1 MKALIVDDEPTVR
14 LLLSRILR
22 REVDCVVTE
31 ATNGIEALDLL
42 ARHHFDFVVIDVMMP
57 IMDGLETL
65 EAIRGTPELRHLP
78 VMVLSAVRDEAQV
91 RQLVALGISAYLTKP
106 LRPSDASARVQR
118 FVASLGTNPNAVAAR
133 GHGRTLLGLPD
144 GARLLV
150 IDGDADFRHF
160 VRSTLGHQYL
170 VVEAEGGAQGLRA
183 CLDARPAAILLGQSL
198 GAVAAPLFM
207 RKLRSLPDLATV
219 PVIAARSQGAE
230 ALLPEA
236 DAVVQRTFV
245 SETFTTQFG
254 RLVTGGSPD
263 QRVLL
268 ARPELRPQMI
278 SATEQVFGMM
288 LGTEVSADAAEMEP
302 PAAGADLARV
312 LLTLHDEDADLE
324 FGIAAVRDISER
336 MTALTLQNADVVS
349 DEDVSST
356 LQEIA
361 NIIGGRLQNALRSR
375 GDRASIGLPTA
386 ASLSK
391 ALVLQDGWACVGF
404 SNAAGDLRFGTFL
417 RPVTRVDQPADAPA
431 CSATV

>member
-1 MKALIVDDEPTVR
+1 VRALIVDDEPTVR

-42 ARHHFDFVVIDVMMP
+42 SRHHFDFVVIDVMMP

-65 EAIRGTPELRHLP
+65 EAIRSTPELRQLP

-91 RQLVALGISAYLTKP
+91 RQLVSLGVSAYLTKP

-118 FVASLGTNPNAVAAR
+118 FVASLGTSPHTVQPS
-133 GHGRTLLGLPD
+133 HGRTLLGLPD
-144 GARLLV
+144 GARVLV
-150 IDGDADFRHF
+150 VDGDADFRHF

-170 VVEAEGGAQGLRA
+170 IIEAEGGAQGLRA
-183 CLDARPAAILLGQSL
+183 CLEARPAVILLGQNL

-207 RKLRSLPDLATV
+207 RKLRSLPGLASV
-219 PVIAARSQGAE
+219 PVIVAGSRGAE
-230 ALLPEA
+230 APVPDT
-236 DAVVQRTFV
+236 DAIVQRTFV
-245 SETFTTQFG
+245 PETFKKQFG
-254 RLVTGGSPD
+254 RLITGGSPE

-268 ARPELRPQMI
+268 TRPELRPQMI

-288 LGTEVSADAAEMEP
+288 LGVEVFADAADMER

-312 LLTLHDEDADLE
+312 LLALPDEDGDLE

-336 MTALTLQNADVVS
+336 MTALMLQGADVVS
-349 DEDVSST
+349 EEDVSST

-361 NIIGGRLQNALRSR
+361 NIIGGRLQNALRGR
-375 GDRASIGLPTA
+375 GDQASIGLPQVAT
-386 ASLSK
+386 LTEE
-391 ALVLQDGWACVGF
+391 LVLGEGWACVGF
-404 SNAAGDLRFGTFL
+404 HDAAGDVRFSTFL
-417 RPVTRVDQPADAPA
+417 RPVARAG
-431 CSATV
+431 SAAAA